1 MSWYLRLSF
10 MKKEIAIIGLGNQ
23 AKAWALN
30 LRDSGWNVK
39 IGLRPN
45 SSSIEKAKS
54 LNFETF
60 DYTQNNDS
68 DSFAILTPD
77 DTHYEVVT
85 SIAKNNKEATFI
97 YAHGFGLLYTN
108 LLVEQKLANHLLLAP
123 KAIASELRFQYETKG
138 KNGGVYSFEGVH
150 DENVKLWGLEL
161 GKDLGLSSL
170 HKASIEDETKAD
182 LFSEQSLLC
191 SILPYAALYSFK
203 QLREEGISKE
213 VAYFECWYEV
223 KLIVDTLI
231 KIGPDKFF
239 NLISPNA
246 LIGSEIGRSAIFT
259 DDYFKA
265 LHQMYQHI
273 NSGDFE
279 KQVAKV
285 NINQVRKD
293 VLTFWQNEEL
303 TQLHQLMQKELF

>member
-1 MSWYLRLSF
+1 M
-10 MKKEIAIIGLGNQ
+10 MNKEIAIIGLGNQ

-30 LRDSGWNVK
+30 LRDSGWKVS
-39 IGLRPN
+39 IGLRSN
-45 SSSIEKAKS
+45 SRSIENAKS

-60 DYTQNNDS
+60 DFTQPNQFHS
-68 DSFAILTPD
+68 YAILTPD

-85 SIAKNNKEATFI
+85 TIAQHNKEATFI
-97 YAHGFGLLYTN
+97 YAHGFALLYTK
-108 LLVEQKLANHLLLAP
+108 LLTEQKHANHVLLAP

-150 DENVKLWGLEL
+150 DERIKNWTLQL

-170 HKASIEDETKAD
+170 HLATIEDETKAD

-273 NSGDFE
+273 QSGNFE
-279 KQVAKV
+279 KQIAKV

-293 VLTFWQNEEL
+293 VLAFWENQEL
-303 TQLHQLMQKELF
+303 TKLHHQMQKELF